1 VVTVSVGMLILRI
14 VVGLLFIGHGTQKLF
29 GWFGGGGR
37 EGTTG
42 MVGSLGYRSPELIGL
57 LGGLA
62 EAIGGLLLLLGFLTP
77 VGTALIV
84 AMMISAILA
93 VHAPNG
99 VWNTNNG
106 IELPVVYIAA
116 AFAAAVAPGRY
127 SLDRVIGW
135 GWNQRFAAMIALTV
149 GIVAGVVAAVAFR
162 TPPGRRAE
170 PAAPPTEEIPR
181 DRAA

>member
-1 VVTVSVGMLILRI
+1 MSAGMLILRI

-42 MVGSLGYRSPELIGL
+42 MVGSLGYRSPELMGL

-62 EAIGGLLLLLGFLTP
+62 EAVGGLLLLLGLLTP
-77 VGTALIV
+77 LGAALIV
-84 AMMISAILA
+84 AMMTSAILA

-99 VWNTNNG
+99 IWNTNNG

-116 AFAAAVAPGRY
+116 AFAAAIAPGRY
-127 SLDRVIGW
+127 SLDHAIGW
-135 GWNQRFAAMIALTV
+135 GWNQRFVAMIALTV
-149 GIVAGVVAAVAFR
+149 GIVAGVAAVAFR
-162 TPPGRRAE
+162 TPPGRTAQ
-170 PAAPPTEEIPR
+170 PGAPPTEELPR

>member
-1 VVTVSVGMLILRI
+1 MSVGMLILRI

-42 MVGSLGYRSPELIGL
+42 MVGSLGYRSPEQMALV
-57 LGGLA
+57 GGIL
-62 EAIGGLLLLLGFLTP
+62 EAAGGLLLLLGLLTP
-77 VGTALIV
+77 LGAAFIV
-84 AMMISAILA
+84 AMMVSAILT

-99 VWNTNNG
+99 IWNTNNG
-106 IELPVVYIAA
+106 IELPLVYIAA

-127 SLDRVIGW
+127 SLDRALGW
-135 GWNQRFAAMIALTV
+135 GWNQKMVALIALLV

-162 TPPGRRAE
+162 TPPGRTAE
-170 PAAPPTEEIPR
+170 AAAPPTEEIPR